1 MAKKQV
7 IRAAVVSH
15 KGCERDNNE
24 DNFFF
29 NGDLMPLA
37 DMDKGACIVQE
48 FDDANQ
54 LYAICDGMGG
64 ANLGERAAYISVRQM
79 VNFAETFAQGAVQQ
93 NIEKFSNQISQ
104 LVADDA
110 KKNHARIEGT
120 TLAMAAIVKQVLYV
134 ANVGDSRVYRMRDGE
149 LKQLSDDHSE
159 VNRMRAAGLLTEEQA
174 RKATNN
180 NVITRYIGMDA
191 SKRPVEFAYQSK
203 HTVVTGDKILLC
215 SDGVCDLLSRAQMA
229 GVIQNAASPAE
240 AARNLVM
247 YSLELGGKDNTT
259 AMVLEVK

>member
-7 IRAAVVSH
+7 IRAAVISH

-37 DMDKGACIVQE
+37 DMDLGAQIVQE

-54 LYAICDGMGG
+54 LYAIADGMGG
-64 ANLGERAAYISVRQM
+64 ANLGERAAYITVRQM
-79 VNFAETFAQGAVQQ
+79 VKFASSFAQGSVSE
-93 NIEKFSNQISQ
+93 NVEKFANQISQ
-104 LVADDA
+104 AVAEDA
-110 KKNHARIEGT
+110 KKNNARIEGS
-120 TLAMAAIVKQVLYV
+120 TLALAGIVRKTLYV
-134 ANVGDSRVYRMRDGE
+134 ANVGDSRVYRLRDSK

-174 RKATNN
+174 RKAPNS
-180 NVITRYIGMDA
+180 NVITRYIGMDE
-191 SKRPVEFAYQSK
+191 KRRQPEFAYQSK
-203 HTVVTGDKILLC
+203 HTLVSGDRIMLC
-215 SDGVCDLLSRAQMA
+215 SDGVSDLMSRDQLEDIMIDAPSA
-229 GVIQNAASPAE
+229 EE
-240 AARNLVM
+240 AARMLVM
-247 YSLELGGKDNTT
+247 RALELGGKDNTT